1 MKKIG
6 IGNKWEING
15 MGKNMNE
22 MEWWKIW
29 KNGLGKNVKQRMGK
43 NVEKWNLEKY
53 EKPKI

>member
-53 EKPKI
+53 EKPRI